1 VTNVPRERGRIG
13 RSPRG
18 TDPCQLTSVK
28 PRGDPIS
35 WLSTAAFSHPSQDDA
50 PEFLRPIPKRPPR
63 PERLCRRCG
72 NGRHV
77 QRKPPHDRLRRQ
89 SRPTNKSRSAMP
101 RPVHVPDRR
110 RDRRELRSPGTSRSV
125 VGQRLRPAGCRQ
137 QGRSHQTE
145 LSSWTR
151 HAGRS
156 APPAG
161 RQPRSAPTRRLSASR
176 RPVSMNAIVKTS
188 DAASPVWRAGQ
199 LQLPFAYWP
208 RRASV
213 GRSISRDEDCLKL
226 LSMRARSMRH
236 LAHPAHPCDA
246 RRVQVRIW

>member
-1 VTNVPRERGRIG
+1 LTRVRIESLSPSVSTTAGRFEGRVIRNVSHPPRPGLSPCRHRWASWSVYGSPVSGSSSASKCDKGCDKCSAGTRPIG

-50 PEFLRPIPKRPPR
+50 PEFLRPIPRRPPR

-89 SRPTNKSRSAMP
+89 SRPTNQSRSPMP
-101 RPVHVPDRR
+101 RPVRVPDRR
-110 RDRRELRSPGTSRSV
+110 LDRRELRSRGTSRSV
-125 VGQRLRPAGCRQ
+125 VGQRLRPEGCRQ
-137 QGRSHQTE
+137 QGRSRQTE
-145 LSSWTR
+145 LSSWTP

-161 RQPRSAPTRRLSASR
+161 RQPPDQRQREDFRQAGDPSA
-176 RPVSMNAIVKTS
+176 
-188 DAASPVWRAGQ
+188 
-199 LQLPFAYWP
+199 
-208 RRASV
+208 
-213 GRSISRDEDCLKL
+213 
-226 LSMRARSMRH
+226 
-236 LAHPAHPCDA
+236 
-246 RRVQVRIW
+246 